1 HLLGLFSRPAQHLAL
16 GDGQVPQDRQVWE
29 QVEVLEDHAD
39 PGPKQVDVGV
49 WIGDVGSFDEDR
61 AARGLLQTVHTAEQR
76 RFPGPG
82 RTDHAYHFAR
92 SDLEIDPLQHLEV
105 TETLVEVADLDRR
118 WLSGHGHLVSPG
130 VSPGRSAATL

>member
-1 HLLGLFSRPAQHLAL
+1 RFSRDWSSDVCSSDL

-82 RTDHAYHFAR
+82 RT
-92 SDLEIDPLQHLEV
+92 EI
-105 TETLVEVADLDRR
+105 
-118 WLSGHGHLVSPG
+118 
-130 VSPGRSAATL
+130 GRASCRECIKSSV